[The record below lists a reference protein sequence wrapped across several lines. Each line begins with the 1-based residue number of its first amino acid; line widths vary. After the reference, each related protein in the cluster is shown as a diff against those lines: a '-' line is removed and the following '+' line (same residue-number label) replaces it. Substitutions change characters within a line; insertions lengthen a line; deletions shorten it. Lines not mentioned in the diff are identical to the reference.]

1 VFDAWIEHFRAT
13 GGAGGGQL
21 TQRRVDRADDAGP
34 CMVQV
39 DLRIAFASQPGSIGC
54 QPKPLPGAGRPEARR
69 ALGDVQAAF
78 QRAGWVFEEP
88 ERDND
93 HVRTDVDDQPG
104 NVFGE
109 RLQFR

>member
-1 VFDAWIEHFRAT
+1 
-13 GGAGGGQL
+13 
-21 TQRRVDRADDAGP
+21 
-34 CMVQV
+34 
-39 DLRIAFASQPGSIGC
+39 
-54 QPKPLPGAGRPEARR
+54 
-69 ALGDVQAAF
+69 VQAAF